1 MNQHNHILLLDNFDS
16 FTYNLVHYIESISD
30 FTVDVFRNNEISI
43 EKVNDYEII
52 ILSPGPG
59 LPKDAGITKQLIE
72 TYAPHKKIL
81 GVCLG
86 MQAIGEVFGGKL
98 KNLEKV
104 YHGIST
110 PIKVIDKDN
119 LLFNNLPEQ
128 LNVGRYHS
136 WVIDK
141 NCFPTVLSITSIDE
155 NNEPMSLKHNE
166 FQVYGV
172 QFHPESILTEHGKT
186 ILRNFLAS

>member
-1 MNQHNHILLLDNFDS
+1 MSKQNHILLIDNYDS
-16 FTYNLVHYIESISD
+16 FTYNLVHYIEAISE
-30 FTVDVFRNNEISI
+30 FNVDVVRNNEIDLQQ
-43 EKVNDYEII
+43 VGDYDTI

-59 LPKDAGITKQLIE
+59 LPKDAGILKQLIE

-104 YHGIST
+104 YHGVSA
-110 PIKVIDKDN
+110 PIKVIEKDD
-119 LLFNNLPEQ
+119 LLFKNLPEQ
-128 LNVGRYHS
+128 LSVGRYHS

-141 NCFPTVLSITSIDE
+141 INFPDDLTITSIDE
-155 NNEPMSLKHNE
+155 NDEPMSLKHKKH
-166 FQVYGV
+166 QVYGV
-172 QFHPESILTEHGKT
+172 QFHPESILTEHGKS
-186 ILRNFLAS
+186 ILANFLAI

>member
-119 LLFNNLPEQ
+119 LLFNNLTEQ

-141 NCFPTVLSITSIDE
+141 NCFPADLSITSIDE
-155 NNEPMSLKHNE
+155 NNEPMSLKHNK